1 MSALIINSLKRS
13 KRQRFHRNGVQS
25 HVTKV
30 YIKIHR
36 LNLDKM
42 QSPLLL
48 TAGRSPSAAVLR
60 HPLQRDLPPNC
71 IAWSAAAERDV
82 AAPKVGGREGEET
95 FLFSGLYGKE
105 KKKKHNWVLFACVL
119 DWSTGLALATC
130 HLYCSRNQGLV
141 SKLWAL
147 LNQPHNV
154 SLYVPSAHGQVG
166 WAAPQGCL
174 FPEQV
179 SGKRCYPACQK
190 LVLPQKTK
198 LASSVVGL
206 LGPRRS
212 LPCAARRFSHQ

>member
-13 KRQRFHRNGVQS
+13 KRQCFHRNSVQS

-105 KKKKHNWVLFACVL
+105 KKKNTTGYYLPGSWVGVLGWLWLLAICSAAGIRGWSQNFGHCWTSPTMCHSTSPLLMGRLVGQHLKAASFQSKCQGKGVIQPAKSWCCHRRQNWQAQ
-119 DWSTGLALATC
+119 W
-130 HLYCSRNQGLV
+130 
-141 SKLWAL
+141 
-147 LNQPHNV
+147 
-154 SLYVPSAHGQVG
+154 
-166 WAAPQGCL
+166 
-174 FPEQV
+174 
-179 SGKRCYPACQK
+179 
-190 LVLPQKTK
+190 
-198 LASSVVGL
+198 
-206 LGPRRS
+206 
-212 LPCAARRFSHQ
+212 